1 MIIDPVIVHVLV
13 GFTGPGDHTFFNSLP
28 DSFLRFRIIFEVV
41 QDLFLCH
48 VLRNQTL
55 ILHIS
60 SLGHITDIILIK
72 ILRAVVCNYLYTFIE
87 YAFVVL
93 IGNAEL
99 FDRSCTPRK
108 NGGRIIIAAQR
119 VKNSALIFFRRI
131 EPFTCLR
138 RMISVFR
145 FRRKCKP
152 GELPLGQI
160 KPLTKLLKSAY
171 PELLKKT
178 RSKFIPLRIALG
190 KNAAL

>member
-1 MIIDPVIVHVLV
+1 MIVDPVIVYVLV
-13 GFTGPGDHTFFNSLP
+13 GSTGPGDHTLLQSLP
-28 DSFLRFRIIFEVV
+28 DSFLRCRIIFEEV
-41 QDLFLCH
+41 QNIFLCH
-48 VLRNQTL
+48 ALRNQTL

-60 SLGHITDIILIK
+60 SLGLITDIILIK
-72 ILRAVVCNYLYTFIE
+72 ILRAVVCNYLYPFIE

-99 FDRSCTPRK
+99 FDRSYTPRK

-119 VKNSALIFFRRI
+119 VKNSALVFLRRI
-131 EPFTCLR
+131 EAFTCLR
-138 RMISVFR
+138 RIMSVFR

-152 GELPLGQI
+152 GEVPLGQI
-160 KPLTKLLKSAY
+160 NPLTKLLKSAD
-171 PELLKKT
+171 PILLKKT